1 MTAARRHPT
10 LAWIAAFKLIKVVA
24 LLVIA
29 GAALQLRRPGELDGL
44 VDWLTDLPLAASGWR
59 PMLHLIHWVSEL
71 EPHNMTLIVVI
82 ACCYAALYT
91 IEGVGLWLQKRWAE
105 YLTTIAT
112 ASLIP
117 FELWE
122 LAHGPSPLKIGALVL
137 NVAIVAYL
145 IHVLRADRV
154 RA

>member
-1 MTAARRHPT
+1 MTAAQRHPT

-44 VDWLTDLPLAASGWR
+44 VAWLTDLPLAASGWR
-59 PMLHLIHWVSEL
+59 PMLHLIHWLGEL
-71 EPHNMTLIVVI
+71 EPHNMTLVVVI
-82 ACCYAALYT
+82 ACCYATLYS

-145 IHVLRADRV
+145 IHILRADRG
-154 RA
+154 RT